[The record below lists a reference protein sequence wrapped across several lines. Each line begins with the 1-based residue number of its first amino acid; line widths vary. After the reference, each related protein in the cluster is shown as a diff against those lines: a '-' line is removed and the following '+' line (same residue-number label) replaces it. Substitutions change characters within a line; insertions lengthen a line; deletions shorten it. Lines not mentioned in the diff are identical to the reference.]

1 MYFVLI
7 SWAMKTSLTL
17 LVCLTMSTNDSTVLM
32 ELGGDGFDEM
42 LECFGKYL
50 REGEWLPWGNQWGHL
65 GYGRDQELW
74 REFCHQYPGASR
86 RQSPVL
92 KSSLG
97 WNPLLNFH
105 LSGNSYPPPSPST
118 IKLYPKLSIFQ
129 PPTFHIFIWYIIII
143 KIYSHTKI

>member
-50 REGEWLPWGNQWGHL
+50 REGEGLPWGNQWGHL

-74 REFCHQYPGASR
+74 REFCHPYPGASR

-105 LSGNSYPPPSPST
+105 LSGNSYPPHPLLQSNS
-118 IKLYPKLSIFQ
+118 IQNYPFFNLQLSIFLSD
-129 PPTFHIFIWYIIII
+129 ILLL
-143 KIYSHTKI
+143 